1 MKTRWGMIAGV
12 CALGIALVAS
22 AASFQDQDGWMQ
34 QRVSGLFIHRVEQ
47 ELNLTDAQRMQI
59 KTILQT
65 EKPAILAL
73 AERARQ
79 ERMQLASRRT
89 FDEAYVRS
97 FARQHE
103 STVEDAMV
111 EREKV
116 RTEITQVLTP
126 EQQQKAEQIRENLRS
141 RFFERL
147 TTIGDQ
153 L

>member
-1 MKTRWGMIAGV
+1 
-12 CALGIALVAS
+12 
-22 AASFQDQDGWMQ
+22 
-34 QRVSGLFIHRVEQ
+34 
-47 ELNLTDAQRMQI
+47 MQI

-79 ERMQLASRRT
+79 ERMELASRPT
-89 FDEAYVRS
+89 FDEAHIRS

-103 STVEDAMV
+103 STVEDALV

-116 RTEITQVLTP
+116 RTEVRQVLTP
-126 EQQQKAEQIRENLRS
+126 EQQQKAEQVREDLRS

-147 TTIGDQ
+147 ATVGDQ